1 LGVLLIEREAI
12 LGRGIRAALAHSGY
26 DVQAVRTAEAALRL
40 ARSSAFEL
48 VILDLD
54 SDDGDSLDLLQAM
67 RRERMVFPVLVLS
80 AREGLNARRRCLD
93 AGADDYLVKPFA
105 LGELEARSRA
115 LMRRADEPARWR
127 NIGALR
133 FDPAGKHA
141 YAGEEPIVLT
151 ARELS
156 ILGLLVEHAGK
167 VVAKETLFRAV
178 FPSGTDAAP
187 NALEVRVSRL
197 RSKLGPAGVTVRS
210 VRGVGYRLEEAPG
223 GDQPLRRR
231 DARRTGERKRD

>member
-1 LGVLLIEREAI
+1 MGVLLIEREAI

-26 DVQAVRTAEAALRL
+26 RVQAVRTAEAALRL

-54 SDDGDSLDLLQAM
+54 PHDRDSLDLLQAM
-67 RRERMVFPVLVLS
+67 RREKMLFPILVLS
-80 AREGLNARRRCLD
+80 ARDGLNARRRCLD

-105 LGELEARSRA
+105 LGELEARLRA
-115 LMRRADEPARWR
+115 LVRRADEPARWR
-127 NIGALR
+127 NLGALR

-151 ARELS
+151 VRELS

-167 VVAKETLFRAV
+167 VVAKDTLFRAV
-178 FPSGTDAAP
+178 FPTGTDAAP

-210 VRGVGYRLEEAPG
+210 VRGVGYRLEEAHA
-223 GDQPLRRR
+223 GDTPLRRR
-231 DARRTGERKRD
+231 DGRRNGERKRG